1 MFDREL
7 VRVHL
12 EERLIRDG
20 LGRQTMHATKVVFI
34 IIEHFLFVN
43 QVVKKGI
50 DSLRVEVIEIY
61 STPWDDFEAVDFLE
75 VEAIEVLFLL
85 VDALKDVAN
94 SLMVVEATIDIS
106 FVIVDEVE
114 AVDLWKSRP

>member
-1 MFDREL
+1 
-7 VRVHL
+7 
-12 EERLIRDG
+12 
-20 LGRQTMHATKVVFI
+20 MHATKVVFI

-50 DSLRVEVIEIY
+50 DSLGVEVVEIY
-61 STPWDDFEAVDFLE
+61 FISWDDFEAVDFLE
-75 VEAIEVLFLL
+75 VEDIEVLFLL
-85 VDALKDVAN
+85 VDALKDVTN
-94 SLMVVEATIDIS
+94 SLMVVEASIDIS